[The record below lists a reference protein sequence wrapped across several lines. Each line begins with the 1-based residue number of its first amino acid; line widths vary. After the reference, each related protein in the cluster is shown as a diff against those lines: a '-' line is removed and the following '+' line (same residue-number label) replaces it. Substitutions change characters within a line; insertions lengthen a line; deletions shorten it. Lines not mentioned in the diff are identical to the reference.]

1 MAGKSGK
8 GATSNNIL
16 SPTWTRSPWSDVKAN
31 VKGVIKR

>member
-8 GATSNNIL
+8 GAASNSIL
-16 SPTWTRSPWSDVKAN
+16 SPTWTCSPWFDVKAN